1 MMDFKRW
8 LAEGQLRTRKANKE
22 EIQGLLEIALRDLN
36 DAAIPGLSTDRCFL
50 IAYEG
55 ALSLATIPL
64 YCAG

>member
-8 LAEGQLRTRKANKE
+8 LAEGQLRTHKANKE

-36 DAAIPGLSTDRCFL
+36 DAAIPSLSTDRRFL